1 MSVAEGVELS
11 EIGEDAHE
19 VLRDI
24 LTGMGFGMEVSLTE
38 EDKVIRF
45 DLTSEAYGPVLLA
58 NDMEVLDA
66 LEHLIDKIVNFD
78 ADNRKRIHI
87 DVNGEKAK
95 ADLDLGQ
102 SACSLAEK
110 AIEEKR
116 VIKMGPLDPRSR
128 RVVHLALREFGG
140 VSTHSEGEGAFRRV
154 CIVPKGMEN
163 AS

>member
-1 MSVAEGVELS
+1 MNVDDDVELS

-24 LTGMGFGMEVSLTE
+24 LTGMGFGLDVEMVE
-38 EDKVIRF
+38 EDKVIKF
-45 DLTSEAYGPVLLA
+45 DLSTEIYDEVLLA

-87 DVNGEKAK
+87 DVNGVKAK

-102 SACSLAEK
+102 SAVSLAEK
-110 AIEEKR
+110 AIDEKR
-116 VIKMGPLDPRSR
+116 VVKMGPLDPRSR
-128 RVVHLALREFGG
+128 RVVHIALREFGG

-154 CIVPKGMEN
+154 CIVPKGVD
-163 AS
+163 AG